1 MKKRKLGRLEV
12 PAIGFGCM
20 VLPGF
25 YFPGSEEQAIATLRR
40 AADIGMNFLD
50 TADAYGNGKNEELV
64 ARAIKGRRDDFLIA
78 TKFGN
83 VWQPNLDFAIDGRP
97 EYVAQACEASLKRLG
112 IEVIDLYYQHRV
124 DPNVPI
130 EDTVGAMKRL
140 VEQGKVRYLGLSEA
154 APATIRR
161 AHKVHPISALQ
172 TEYSLWSRDA
182 ETEILPLCREL
193 GIGYVAYSP
202 LGRGIFGGEIKGA
215 DSLAENDRRKV
226 YPRYQGENLAR
237 NLKMRRRR
245 AARARSSRSR
255 GCWRRASTSCRFP
268 AHARSSTWKPTPRPR
283 TSFCRRRNSRR
294 STPRARRRR
303 RKARAI
309 RPARWASSTASTR
322 ELRSR
327 GRAGRARPAHGSEAS
342 RAARTLASCH
352 RTRGADTRC
361 GGGCGWCS
369 SRLRFSRRCTYTSA
383 RACSSRSPRHP

>member
-237 NLKMRRRR
+237 NLKM
-245 AARARSSRSR
+245 AEAVDALAKKK
-255 GCWRRASTSCRFP
+255 GC
-268 AHARSSTWKPTPRPR
+268 
-283 TSFCRRRNSRR
+283 
-294 STPRARRRR
+294 
-303 RKARAI
+303 
-309 RPARWASSTASTR
+309 
-322 ELRSR
+322 
-327 GRAGRARPAHGSEAS
+327 
-342 RAARTLASCH
+342 
-352 RTRGADTRC
+352 
-361 GGGCGWCS
+361 
-369 SRLRFSRRCTYTSA
+369 TSA
-383 RACSSRSPRHP
+383 QLALAWLLAKGEHIVPIPGTRKIEHLEANAAAADIVLSAAELAALDAACPPEAAQGTRYPAGAMGKLNR